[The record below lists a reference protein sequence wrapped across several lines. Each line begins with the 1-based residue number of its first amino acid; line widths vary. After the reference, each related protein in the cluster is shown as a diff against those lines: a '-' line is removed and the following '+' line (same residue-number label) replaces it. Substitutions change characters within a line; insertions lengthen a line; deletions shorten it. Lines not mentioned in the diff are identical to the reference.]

1 MAETFDAM
9 DAYLQD
15 ESKLTGW
22 AESISFPESE
32 EELLACLQSCKE
44 NGSRLVIQG
53 GLTGLCGGAVPQGG
67 QIVNLSKMNRIL
79 GMRFDEETDSYILR
93 VEPGLLLQDL
103 QQALVRKRFDVSGWS
118 DASKR
123 AAEGFR
129 KSGQDWFFPP
139 DPTETLASLGGM
151 AACNA
156 SGAASYQYGA
166 MRDHVQGIHLVT
178 GKGILLLH
186 RGEKTQGEFFADWGA
201 DFAFDL
207 EKEIKGKNAAG
218 YVLNHKADA
227 IDLFLGS
234 EGTLGL
240 ISELDIRLA
249 KKPSNRMGILFFFD
263 KTEQAVGFVRWLR
276 GEERN
281 SHEKSRLSDPVAIE
295 YLNQDSFLLLQ
306 AFKKMKPELSRFDSI
321 LNESKQGI
329 YVEYHLQSEEQ
340 MINQAEHLFKHA
352 AFLGLQAGTEWCAFD
367 DASLEQMKQLRHAVP
382 ECVNLQMDQFKR
394 EDGRL
399 RKMGTDFAVPDGK
412 LAACMRMYEQDLEKL
427 GIASVVFG
435 HIGDNHIHV
444 NLLPSTWEEHRASQA
459 LIEGWA
465 EMVIEWGG
473 TVTAEHGVGRTKQ
486 KAFEKMFSP
495 RDRESM
501 KAVKLI
507 FDPQDF
513 FNRGV
518 VFRQA
523 KTPE

>member
-9 DAYLQD
+9 DSYLQD
-15 ESKLTGW
+15 ESKIKGW
-22 AESISFPESE
+22 AESIFFPESE
-32 EELLACLQSCKE
+32 EELLACMLSCIE
-44 NGSRLVIQG
+44 NGSQIVIQG

-79 GMRFDEETDSYILR
+79 GIRFDQETDSYILR

-103 QQALVRKRFDVSGWS
+103 QQALVRKRFDVSGWNE
-118 DASKR
+118 ASKR
-123 AAEGFR
+123 AAEDFR

-156 SGAASYQYGA
+156 SGAASYEYGA
-166 MRDHVQGIHLVT
+166 MRDHVQGVRLVT
-178 GKGILLLH
+178 GKGSVSLH
-186 RGEKTQGEFFADWGA
+186 RGEKTQGEFLADWGA
-201 DFAFDL
+201 GFIFDL

-218 YVLNHKADA
+218 YVLNRTADA

-234 EGTLGL
+234 EGTLGV
-240 ISELDIRLA
+240 ISELEIRLS

-263 KTEQAVGFVRWLR
+263 ETEQAVGFVQWLR

-281 SHEKSRLSDPVAIE
+281 VQKKSMLPDPVAIE
-295 YLNQDSFLLLQ
+295 YLNQESFLLLQ
-306 AFKKMKPELSRFDSI
+306 EFKKMKPELSRFDAI

-329 YVEYHLQSEEQ
+329 YVEYHMQSEEQ
-340 MINQAEHLFKHA
+340 MISQAEYLFEHA
-352 AFLGLQAGTEWCAFD
+352 AFFGLQAGTEWCAFD
-367 DASLEQMKQLRHAVP
+367 DASLEQIKQLRHAVP

-394 EDGRL
+394 EDMRL
-399 RKMGTDFAVPDGK
+399 RKMGTDFAVPDEK

-427 GIASVVFG
+427 GIASVMFG

-444 NLLPSTWEEHRASQA
+444 NLLPSRWEEQQESQA
-459 LIEGWA
+459 LIEYWA

-473 TVTAEHGVGRTKQ
+473 TVTAEHGIGRTKQ
-486 KAFEKMFSP
+486 KAFEKMFSAW
-495 RDRESM
+495 DRGRM
-501 KAVKLI
+501 KAVKSI
-507 FDPQDF
+507 FDPEDI

-518 VFRQA
+518 VFRHE